1 MAGLAG
7 KVVLISGAG
16 RGIGRAIALAFAR
29 QGASLALND
38 LTPINLDETIFQAQA
53 LNALARSYVFDIA
66 RKMPVEEMVSE
77 ILSDWGRI
85 DILINNAGVHP
96 IVPLLEMDEW
106 DARRTLDVNLLGP
119 FFLIQA
125 VGRVMGE
132 QGGGVI
138 VNIAA
143 DLERVQ
149 GWRESAAFMAS
160 KAGLIGLT
168 QAAASELAESHVRVH
183 AICPGW
189 VETEGS
195 AGKGAEVSV
204 TSADVPLERPGRP
217 EEVAELA
224 LYLCSPE
231 AAHLSGQA
239 INLEDGLKML

>member
-1 MAGLAG
+1 
-7 KVVLISGAG
+7 VVLISGAG

-53 LNALARSYVFDIA
+53 LNAPARSYVFDIA
-66 RKMPVEEMVSE
+66 RKMPVEEMVFE
-77 ILSDWGRI
+77 ILSEWGRI
-85 DILINNAGVHP
+85 DILINNAAVHP

-106 DARRTLDVNLLGP
+106 DVRRTLDVNLLGP

-125 VGRVMGE
+125 VGRTMGE

-143 DLERVQ
+143 DLERAQ
-149 GWRESAAFMAS
+149 GWNESAAFVAS
-160 KAGLIGLT
+160 KMGLIGLT
-168 QAAASELAESHVRVH
+168 QAAAGELAGSQIRVH

-189 VETEGS
+189 IETES
-195 AGKGAEVSV
+195 STGKGAGMSV
-204 TSADVPLERPGRP
+204 TGADIALGRPGRP

-224 LYLCSPE
+224 LYLCSPA
-231 AAHLSGQA
+231 AAHLSGLA
-239 INLEDGLKML
+239 INLDDGLKMLKF

>member
-1 MAGLAG
+1 M
-7 KVVLISGAG
+7 VLISGAG
-16 RGIGRAIALAFAR
+16 RGIGRAIALAFAQ

-38 LTPINLDETIFQAQA
+38 LTPINLDETIFQVRA
-53 LNALARSYVFDIA
+53 LSALAQSYVFDIA
-66 RKMPVEEMVSE
+66 RQMPVEEMVSE

-106 DARRTLDVNLLGP
+106 DVRRTLDVNLLGP

-125 VGRVMGE
+125 VGRVMGK

-143 DLERVQ
+143 DLERAQ
-149 GWRESAAFMAS
+149 GWKESAAFLAS
-160 KAGLIGLT
+160 KVGLIGLT
-168 QAAASELAESHVRVH
+168 QAAAGELAESQIRVH

-189 VETEGS
+189 IETEGS
-195 AGKGAEVSV
+195 AGEGAGMSV
-204 TSADVPLERPGRP
+204 TSADVPLGRPGRP

-224 LYLCSPE
+224 LYLCSPA
-231 AAHLSGQA
+231 AAHLSGRA
-239 INLEDGLKML
+239 IRLDGGLKRL

>member
-16 RGIGRAIALAFAR
+16 RGIGRAIALVFAR

-53 LNALARSYVFDIA
+53 LNVPARSYVFDIA

-77 ILSDWGRI
+77 IIGEWGRI

-96 IVPLLEMDEW
+96 IFPLLEMDEW

-125 VGRVMGE
+125 VGRAMSE

-143 DLERVQ
+143 DLERAQ
-149 GWRESAAFMAS
+149 GWRESAAYMAS

-168 QAAASELAESHVRVH
+168 QAAASELAGSQIRVH

-189 VETEGS
+189 IETEGS
-195 AGKGAEVSV
+195 AGKGAGMSLAG
-204 TSADVPLERPGRP
+204 ADVPLRSPGRP